1 MAGWFTNSN
10 IDAAEIATVYRT
22 PDQGVSA
29 KSNSNIG
36 VNDYRRM
43 TPLLNQSTS
52 ANTANQA
59 VPSGSTIQYQDFG
72 ETGGVIS
79 ASNSYTTGTSKGA
92 SSSTIAG
99 AFTAGAAALVRNDGS
114 STAQGS
120 FRLGS
125 TNQTMPSLNGI
136 AGFGSGDQLAGIGAN
151 DGLLGGTL
159 KFVVYN
165 ASGGGNISDSA
176 WNTIY
181 RRSLYP
187 GGTTTSGNLT
197 FYNGTATVNRSD
209 TAGEAPVIYSW
220 TSTVSGNYRI
230 WSAGHGFSSGV
241 YSSNPFPLGTG
252 IYMIEIT

>member
-10 IDAAEIATVYRT
+10 IDAAEIASVYRT

-43 TPLLNQSTS
+43 TPLLNQGSGNN
-52 ANTANQA
+52 AVV

-79 ASNSYTTGTSKGA
+79 ASNTYTTGSSKGA
-92 SSSTIAG
+92 TSYTFTG
-99 AFTAGAAALVRNDGS
+99 AFTAGAAAVARADGS

-136 AGFGSGDQLAGIGAN
+136 AGFGSGDQLAGIGAE
-151 DGLLGGTL
+151 DALLGGTL

-165 ASGGGNISDSA
+165 SGGGGNIADTD

-181 RRSLYP
+181 IRNLYP
-187 GGTTTSGNLT
+187 GGTTTSGNFT
-197 FYNGTATVNRSD
+197 FYNGTSTVNRSD
-209 TAGEAPVIYSW
+209 TAGSAPLIYSW

-230 WSAGHGFSSGV
+230 WSAGHGISGLYSSG
-241 YSSNPFPLGTG
+241 NPFPLGTG

>member
-1 MAGWFTNSN
+1 MSGWFTNSN

-43 TPLLNQSTS
+43 TPLLNQSTTTNSNS
-52 ANTANQA
+52 AA

-79 ASNSYTTGTSKGA
+79 ASNVYTTGSSKG
-92 SSSTIAG
+92 SSSATIYG
-99 AFTAGAAALVRNDGS
+99 AFNSGAAALVRGDGS

-125 TNQTMPSLNGI
+125 TNQTMPSLNGV
-136 AGFGSGDQLAGIGAN
+136 AGFGSGDQLAGIGSN

-159 KFVVYN
+159 YFIVYN
-165 ASGGGNISDSA
+165 AGGGSNIGVSD

-181 RRSLYP
+181 IRRLYP
-187 GGTTTSGNLT
+187 GGTQTSNNFT
-197 FYNGTATVNRSD
+197 IYNGTTSVNRSD

-220 TSTVSGNYRI
+220 NSTVSGSYRYWNTGWGI
-230 WSAGHGFSSGV
+230 SGL
-241 YSSNPFPLGTG
+241 YDTNPFPTGTG